1 MNDDIS
7 IMMKI
12 YNTFDIDWMGD
23 VIGSLSDLT
32 RHHIVKKEKGG
43 IDDIS
48 NYALLT
54 RKSHELLH
62 YLEDNY
68 YSEYVK
74 LNYLFLMLNRTNKT
88 PTSDY
93 FETIKSIMK
102 KVRKGIKNKRRGR
115 K

>member
-23 VIGSLSDLT
+23 AIGSLSDLT

-102 KVRKGIKNKRRGR
+102 KVRKDIKNKRRGR